1 METNAPLKP
10 SEYKRNERGQFDR
23 PGKTLSKT
31 AKKTGLTVKNN
42 KEQHRG
48 FQKGQSGNPA
58 GRPKG
63 AKNKTTLQLREAI
76 LAALDQVGGQHY
88 LAKLAIENSSAFS
101 SLLGKILPT
110 QLATDA
116 EPNGGVGV
124 KLEFRRIV
132 VWPGGR
138 EEIENVTPKQLPSPD
153 AASPTLPRPTD
164 PTDDTNEGAA

>member
-1 METNAPLKP
+1 METYEPLKSP
-10 SEYKRNERGQFDR
+10 EYKRNERGQFDR
-23 PGKTLSKT
+23 PGKALSKT

-42 KEQHRG
+42 KKQHRG
-48 FQKGQSGNPA
+48 FQKGQSGNPT

-116 EPNGGVGV
+116 ESNGGVGAQ
-124 KLEFRRIV
+124 IV
-132 VWPGGR
+132 FTRVIVHPDGHR
-138 EEIENVTPKQLPSPD
+138 EIQGVTPKALPAPEPD
-153 AASPTLPRPTD
+153 ETKAIEP
-164 PTDDTNEGAA
+164 

>member
-10 SEYKRNERGQFDR
+10 PEYKRNERGQFDR

-76 LAALDQVGGQHY
+76 LAALDAAGGDEGAVGY
-88 LAKLAIENSSAFS
+88 LKRLAIENSSAFS
-101 SLLGKILPT
+101 SLVAKVLP
-110 QLATDA
+110 
-116 EPNGGVGV
+116 
-124 KLEFRRIV
+124 
-132 VWPGGR
+132 
-138 EEIENVTPKQLPSPD
+138 
-153 AASPTLPRPTD
+153 
-164 PTDDTNEGAA
+164 

>member
-1 METNAPLKP
+1 METYEPLKSP
-10 SEYKRNERGQFDR
+10 EYKRNERGQFDR

-116 EPNGGVGV
+116 ESNGGVGAQ
-124 KLEFRRIV
+124 IV
-132 VWPGGR
+132 FTRVIVHPDGHR
-138 EEIENVTPKQLPSPD
+138 EIQGVTPKALPAPEPD
-153 AASPTLPRPTD
+153 ETKAIER
-164 PTDDTNEGAA
+164 

>member
-10 SEYKRNERGQFDR
+10 PEYRRNERGQFDR

-63 AKNKTTLQLREAI
+63 SLNKTTLQLREMI
-76 LAALDQVGGQHY
+76 LLALDKLGGPDY
-88 LAKLAIENSSAFS
+88 LVALGRENSSAYA
-101 SLLGKILPT
+101 SLLSKVLWALRGLSRNS
-110 QLATDA
+110 LRCASCNA
-116 EPNGGVGV
+116 CE
-124 KLEFRRIV
+124 V
-132 VWPGGR
+132 VSF
-138 EEIENVTPKQLPSPD
+138 NV
-153 AASPTLPRPTD
+153 TLPRQTCI
-164 PTDDTNEGAA
+164 

>member
-1 METNAPLKP
+1 MATPPASSLAYSTTSRPRSQRLRPQVRQETQMETNAPLKP
-10 SEYKRNERGQFDR
+10 PEYKRNERGQFDR

-110 QLATDA
+110 Q
-116 EPNGGVGV
+116 
-124 KLEFRRIV
+124 
-132 VWPGGR
+132 
-138 EEIENVTPKQLPSPD
+138 
-153 AASPTLPRPTD
+153 
-164 PTDDTNEGAA
+164 